1 MSRTHQRLL
10 PPALWI
16 ATAVLLAAYVAYRL
30 LSPGA

>member
-16 ATAVLLAAYVAYRL
+16 ATAVLAVVYVAYRIWR
-30 LSPGA
+30 

>member
-16 ATAVLLAAYVAYRL
+16 ATAALAVGYLAYRI
-30 LSPGA
+30 LS

>member
-16 ATAVLLAAYVAYRL
+16 APIALLVIYLAYEL
-30 LSPGA
+30 LNR